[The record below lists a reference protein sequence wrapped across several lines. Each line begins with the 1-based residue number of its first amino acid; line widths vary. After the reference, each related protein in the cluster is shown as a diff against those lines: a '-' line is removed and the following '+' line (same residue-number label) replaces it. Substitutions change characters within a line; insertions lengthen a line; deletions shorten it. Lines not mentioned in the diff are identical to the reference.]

1 MGFAGARGGGEEN
14 RVEPLGGA
22 SQRRADSHPETVMD
36 KEYIEAEPDWTAS
49 PCPHLSEMPA
59 IQWKLQNLRKLRRS
73 NPRKFADQ
81 SKELKE
87 RLGL

>member
-1 MGFAGARGGGEEN
+1 MRERLRAELPVALSPEHRRFLVSL
-14 RVEPLGGA
+14 VE
-22 SQRRADSHPETVMD
+22 ADP
-36 KEYIEAEPDWTAS
+36 YWTAA

-59 IQWKLQNLRKLRRS
+59 IQWKLQNLRKLRSS

>member
-1 MGFAGARGGGEEN
+1 MAREPVALEELLAV
-14 RVEPLGGA
+14 RERLRAELPAALSPEHRRFLVSLVE
-22 SQRRADSHPETVMD
+22 AD
-36 KEYIEAEPDWTAS
+36 PDWTAA

-59 IQWKLQNLRKLRRS
+59 IQWKLQNLRKLRSS

-87 RLGL
+87 RLEQ